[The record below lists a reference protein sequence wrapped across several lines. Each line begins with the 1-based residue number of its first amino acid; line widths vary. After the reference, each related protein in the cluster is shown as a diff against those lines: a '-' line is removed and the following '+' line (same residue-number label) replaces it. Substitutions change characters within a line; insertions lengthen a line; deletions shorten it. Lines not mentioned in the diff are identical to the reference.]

1 MDSGETLP
9 DLLCLVRLC
18 ANKCRMAIAL
28 LWNASPLWG
37 LLASRALS
45 GLGVP
50 FALLKAQEIQQGGL
64 SDKRLLIV
72 PGGSARQKLAELGP
86 KGADAIRRFV
96 AEGGAY
102 LGFCGGAGLGLTG
115 EDGLGLCPWRRARM
129 QDRRQH
135 LFSGH
140 VRARLSKISTLPDAS
155 YIVDKSGFASLPVWW
170 PGRFA
175 PIPDTSTGIPVDVL
189 ATYEPCAADAL
200 LLGDLSLRHLPANV
214 AVAWQE
220 LGIELPSALA
230 GMPCLVRGRYGRGNY
245 ILSYS
250 HLETPESP
258 QANALFRHLLREY
271 GDTEAITEVVPPW
284 HTDKAPLWDEPHLRA
299 CRRNLDALLRLG
311 HEHGLLFPRNSWLT
325 GWRPGVPGSGLN
337 ALNMALHVLES
348 TPPSPQTQQIWHGM
362 ARHFAETFQEF
373 RKQAEICLLT
383 QRLCATLA
391 STDAELRLCGCLR
404 DQRTELFGTA
414 MQGGGLY
421 QELMNA
427 LDPLLFLTLHQQA
440 VRPEPPG
447 QQAHATLPPEPQ
459 VQSARQE
466 SPQDSALVSRPLL
479 FFSGGTALRD
489 VAGQLAAENE
499 YSVHVVTSFDSGG
512 SSAALRETF
521 VMPAVGDI
529 RSRVLALS
537 PDSVLLSHRLS
548 TDLVEAKAEFAALLT
563 GDHPLLMQEAR
574 RREWQTL
581 LAMLPH
587 ETAFTNFDF
596 CGASVGNLVL
606 TALYLRHGRRLA
618 VASHEFG
625 RLTGARGLV
634 RAVSDVPAHLLARLA
649 DGREIVGQHR
659 FASKAAPLGL
669 GSPIIALRLVDAHG
683 HDTPVE
689 AAPAAIRHIGE
700 AGLLCYPVGS
710 FFSSVLACLLPH
722 GIARAVA
729 AAHCPK
735 VYLPNPGFDPEL
747 EGVPLGKQLTLL
759 RRALPE
765 NGLTHLLLAPTT
777 ALDSVPADVLAGLTV
792 LRHPIL
798 NSNGRLNPAATVRA
812 LCALRNPA

>member
-1 MDSGETLP
+1 
-9 DLLCLVRLC
+9 
-18 ANKCRMAIAL
+18 MAIAL

-64 SDKRLLIV
+64 SDKRLLVV

-86 KGADAIRRFV
+86 EGADAIRTFV
-96 AEGGAY
+96 AEGGTY

-115 EDGLGLCPWRRARM
+115 DDGLGLCPWARARM

-140 VRARLSKISTLPDAS
+140 VRARLAGGDSSTET
-155 YIVDKSGFASLPVWW
+155 FADLPVWW
-170 PGRFA
+170 PGRFS
-175 PIPDTSTGIPVDVL
+175 PLPNTDVQVL
-189 ATYEPCAADAL
+189 ASYEPCDADAL
-200 LLGDLSLRHLPANV
+200 LLGDLSLRHLPVNV
-214 AVAWQE
+214 AAAWRN
-220 LGIELPSALA
+220 LGIELPSALS
-230 GMPCLVRGRYGRGNY
+230 GIPCVVQGRFSKGTY

-258 QANALFRHLLREY
+258 QANQWFRQLLQTF
-271 GDTEAITEVVPPW
+271 GGVEAATDVVPPW
-284 HTDKAPLWDEPHLRA
+284 RTQDAPVWDEPHLRA

-311 HEHGLLFPRNSWLT
+311 MEHGLLFPRNSWLT

-337 ALNMALHVLES
+337 ALHMALHVLES
-348 TPPSPQTQQIWHGM
+348 TPPCLEVQQIWAGM

-373 RKQAEICLLT
+373 RKQAEVCLLT

-404 DQRTELFGTA
+404 DQRVELFGTA

-421 QELMNA
+421 QELMDA
-427 LDPLLFLTLHQQA
+427 LDPLLFLTLRQGIC
-440 VRPEPPG
+440 PPKKV
-447 QQAHATLPPEPQ
+447 QDAPPEK
-459 VQSARQE
+459 
-466 SPQDSALVSRPLL
+466 RPLL

-489 VAGQLAAENE
+489 VAQQLAADNE
-499 YSVHVVTSFDSGG
+499 YSVHVVTAFDSGG
-512 SSAALRETF
+512 SSAALRDTF
-521 VMPAVGDI
+521 AMPAVGDI

-537 PDSVLLSHRLS
+537 PESPLLSHRLS
-548 TDLVEAKAEFAALLT
+548 PAGPEAVAEFGTLLN
-563 GDHPLLMQEAR
+563 GSHPLMAADPKR
-574 RREWQTL
+574 RDWQTL
-581 LAMLPH
+581 LALLPA
-587 ETAFTNFDF
+587 ENNFSTFDF
-596 CGASVGNLVL
+596 RGASVGNLVL

-634 RAVSDVPAHLLARLA
+634 RAVSDTPAHLLARLA
-649 DGREIVGQHR
+649 DGREIVRQHC

-669 GSPIIALRLVDAHG
+669 GSPITALRLVDACG

-689 AAPAAIRHIGE
+689 AAPTAIRHIGE
-700 AGLLCYPVGS
+700 AGLICYPVGS

-729 AAHCPK
+729 AARCPK
-735 VYLPNPGFDPEL
+735 VYVPNPGFDPEL
-747 EGVPLGKQLTLL
+747 EGVSMAAQLALL

-765 NGLTHLLLAPTT
+765 NGLTHILV
-777 ALDSVPADVLAGLTV
+777 DSATVLHNVATDVFPGVIV

-798 NSNGRLNPAATVRA
+798 NPDGRLNPVATVRA
-812 LCALRNPA
+812 LFSVRTSA